1 MNCIMIAR
9 PQRIRAKMGMALG
22 GVVRMLVAQD
32 SQLGVPRQVCIVNFK
47 KILSSLSQT
56 KESLLT

>member
-32 SQLGVPRQVCIVNFK
+32 S
-47 KILSSLSQT
+47 
-56 KESLLT
+56 